1 MDLRATSCLNRTVL
15 LIPPEAGP
23 GNSKILPVRVDF
35 PVQDAFDAVYRVR
48 VSSWNCPGDRLL
60 SNERIRG

>member
-1 MDLRATSCLNRTVL
+1 
-15 LIPPEAGP
+15 
-23 GNSKILPVRVDF
+23 VDF